1 MERADYSELGDAY
14 RNRIADLF
22 QWGEGDVRKNVAK
35 YLNPSG
41 AYAAHSF
48 DEGGAV
54 SPNEFTDSDFLAVG
68 FLDTPIK
75 ALSYRQ
81 LKERRTELTALL
93 SKVSAKVPLWEMS
106 GATYEAAN
114 SLNSALRDIDGL
126 GPTRVSKLMARK
138 RPRLIPILDS
148 RVREFFEGQTENF
161 WMPLSIALE
170 DEVLRKDIDAL
181 QSGDETAYKLSTLRL
196 LDIAIWMTQR
206 DAPGTVTGE
215 EE

>member
-1 MERADYSELGDAY
+1 MRRADYAELGDVY
-14 RNRIADLF
+14 RKRIADLF
-22 QWGEGDVRKNVAK
+22 QTGEGDVRKNVEK
-35 YLNPSG
+35 YLDPSG
-41 AYAAHSF
+41 AYAARSF

-54 SPNEFTDSDFLAVG
+54 PPNEFTDSDFLAVG

-81 LKERRTELTALL
+81 LEERQTELTELL
-93 SKVSAKVPLWEMS
+93 SKVSTKVPLWEMS
-106 GATYEAAN
+106 GALYERAN
-114 SLNSALRDIDGL
+114 SLHGALRDIDGL

-148 RVREFFEGQTENF
+148 RVREFFAGQTENF
-161 WMPLSIALE
+161 WVPLSIALE
-170 DEVLRKDIDAL
+170 DEALREEINAL
-181 QSGDETAYKLSTLRL
+181 QSDGESLLKLSTLRL

-206 DAPGTVTGE
+206 AAPGTVTGE